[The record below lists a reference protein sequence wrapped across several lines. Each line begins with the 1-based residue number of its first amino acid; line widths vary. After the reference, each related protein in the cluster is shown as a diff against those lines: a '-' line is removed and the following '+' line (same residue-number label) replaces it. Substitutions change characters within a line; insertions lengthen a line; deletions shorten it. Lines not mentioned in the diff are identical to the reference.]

1 MAWFEYLTDSLK
13 KFFLKKSIS
22 DFENE
27 TENEEEEYDPRFNDS
42 TSEERGI
49 KIKTYYENWENQTFD
64 SLLEED
70 GCVELELLINDNA
83 ISESFSFRNIGIN
96 YSVTKTADFNFRYR
110 SISVLPKYR
119 ERGVCS
125 YLLLKSII
133 LVLEALENKDVEF
146 SLVNTVK
153 IEIGDKFSIY
163 DSILT
168 EKIPSENMQY
178 RVFLAENRDTDLA
191 QLREMYNSKL
201 EKMTT
206 NFSMIV

>member
-1 MAWFEYLTDSLK
+1 MAWFEYLTDSFK

-70 GCVELELLINDNA
+70 GCVELELLINDNT

-178 RVFLAENRDTDLA
+178 RV
-191 QLREMYNSKL
+191 
-201 EKMTT
+201 
-206 NFSMIV
+206 

>member
-27 TENEEEEYDPRFNDS
+27 TENEEE
-42 TSEERGI
+42 
-49 KIKTYYENWENQTFD
+49 
-64 SLLEED
+64 

-83 ISESFSFRNIGIN
+83 ISESFSFRNISIN

-133 LVLEALENKDVEF
+133 VVLEALENKDVEF

-168 EKIPSENMQY
+168 EKIPNENMQY
-178 RVFLAENRDTDLA
+178 RVFLSENRDTDLA

-201 EKMTT
+201 EKITT
-206 NFSMIV
+206 NLKFV

>member
-1 MAWFEYLTDSLK
+1 MAGFEYLTDSFK
-13 KFFLKKSIS
+13 KILLKKSIS

-27 TENEEEEYDPRFNDS
+27 TENGEEGYDPIFNDFI
-42 TSEERGI
+42 SEERGI
-49 KIKTYYENWENQTFD
+49 KTKTYYENWENQTFD
-64 SLLEED
+64 SLLEEG
-70 GCVELELLINDNA
+70 GCVELELLINDNE
-83 ISESFSFRNIGIN
+83 ISESFSFLNIGIN

-133 LVLEALENKDVEF
+133 VVLEALENKDVEF

-153 IEIGDKFSIY
+153 IEIEDRFLIY

-168 EKIPSENMQY
+168 GKIPSKNMQY

-206 NFSMIV
+206 NL

>member
-1 MAWFEYLTDSLK
+1 ME
-13 KFFLKKSIS
+13 KFVVKESIS

-27 TENEEEEYDPRFNDS
+27 TENEEEGYDPRFND
-42 TSEERGI
+42 TTLEERGI

-133 LVLEALENKDVEF
+133 VVLEALENKDVEF

-168 EKIPSENMQY
+168 EKIPNENMQY
-178 RVFLAENRDTDLA
+178 RVFLSENRDTDLA

-206 NFSMIV
+206 NLKFA

>member
-27 TENEEEEYDPRFNDS
+27 TENEEEGYDPRFND
-42 TSEERGI
+42 TTLEERGI

-133 LVLEALENKDVEF
+133 VVLEALENKDVEF

-168 EKIPSENMQY
+168 EKIPNKNMQY
-178 RVFLAENRDTDLA
+178 RVFLSENRDTDLA

-206 NFSMIV
+206 NLKFA

>member
-27 TENEEEEYDPRFNDS
+27 TENEEEGYDPRFNNT

-49 KIKTYYENWENQTFD
+49 KIKTYYENLENQTFD

-119 ERGVCS
+119 EIGVCS

-133 LVLEALENKDVEF
+133 VVLEALENKDVEF

-168 EKIPSENMQY
+168 EKIPNENMQY
-178 RVFLAENRDTDLA
+178 RVFLSENRDTDLA

-206 NFSMIV
+206 NLKFA

>member
-27 TENEEEEYDPRFNDS
+27 TENEEEGYDPRFNDT

-49 KIKTYYENWENQTFD
+49 KIKTYYENLENQTFD

-133 LVLEALENKDVEF
+133 VVLEALENKDVEF
-146 SLVNTVK
+146 SLVNTVE

-168 EKIPSENMQY
+168 EKIPNENMQY
-178 RVFLAENRDTDLA
+178 RVFLSENRDTDLA

-206 NFSMIV
+206 NLKFA

>member
-1 MAWFEYLTDSLK
+1 MASFEYLTDSLK
-13 KFFLKKSIS
+13 KIFLKKSIS

-27 TENEEEEYDPRFNDS
+27 TENGVEGYYPRFNDS
-42 TSEERGI
+42 ISEERGI

-64 SLLEED
+64 SLLEEN
-70 GCVELELLINDNA
+70 GCVELELLINDNE
-83 ISESFSFRNIGIN
+83 ISESFSFLNIGIN

-133 LVLEALENKDVEF
+133 VVLEALENKDVEF

-153 IEIGDKFSIY
+153 IEIEDRFLIY

-168 EKIPSENMQY
+168 GKIPSKNMQY

-206 NFSMIV
+206 NLKFA

>member
-1 MAWFEYLTDSLK
+1 MAGFEYLTDSFK
-13 KFFLKKSIS
+13 KILLKKSIS

-27 TENEEEEYDPRFNDS
+27 TENGEEGYDSRFNDS

-49 KIKTYYENWENQTFD
+49 NIKTYYENWENQTFD
-64 SLLEED
+64 SLLEEG
-70 GCVELELLINDNA
+70 GCVELELLINDNE
-83 ISESFSFRNIGIN
+83 ISESFSFLNIGIN

-133 LVLEALENKDVEF
+133 VVLEALENKDVEF

-153 IEIGDKFSIY
+153 IEIEDRFLIY

-168 EKIPSENMQY
+168 GKIPSKNMQY

-206 NFSMIV
+206 NL

>member
-13 KFFLKKSIS
+13 KFFLKNPYLILKT
-22 DFENE
+22 E
-27 TENEEEEYDPRFNDS
+27 TENEEEGYNPRFNDFI
-42 TSEERGI
+42 SEERGI

-64 SLLEED
+64 SLLEEE
-70 GCVELELLINDNA
+70 GCVELELLINDNV

-133 LVLEALENKDVEF
+133 VVLEALENKDVEF

-168 EKIPSENMQY
+168 EKTPNENIQY
-178 RVFLAENRDTDLA
+178 RVFLSENRDTDLA

-201 EKMTT
+201 EKITT
-206 NFSMIV
+206 NLKFA

>member
-13 KFFLKKSIS
+13 KFCLKKSIT

-27 TENEEEEYDPRFNDS
+27 TENEEEGYDPRFNDS
-42 TSEERGI
+42 NSEERGI
-49 KIKTYYENWENQTFD
+49 KIKTYYENWVNQTFD
-64 SLLEED
+64 SLLEKD

-96 YSVTKTADFNFRYR
+96 YSATKTADFNFRYR

-133 LVLEALENKDVEF
+133 VVLEALENKDVEF

-168 EKIPSENMQY
+168 EKIPNENMQY
-178 RVFLAENRDTDLA
+178 RVFLSENRDTDLA

-201 EKMTT
+201 EKITT
-206 NFSMIV
+206 NLKFA

>member
-13 KFFLKKSIS
+13 KFCLKKSIT

-27 TENEEEEYDPRFNDS
+27 TENEEEGYDPRFNDS
-42 TSEERGI
+42 NSEERGI

-96 YSVTKTADFNFRYR
+96 YSATKTADFNFRYR

-133 LVLEALENKDVEF
+133 VVLEALENKDVEF

-168 EKIPSENMQY
+168 EKIPNENMQY
-178 RVFLAENRDTDLA
+178 RVFLSENRDTDLA

-201 EKMTT
+201 EKITT
-206 NFSMIV
+206 NLKFA

>member
-27 TENEEEEYDPRFNDS
+27 TENEEERYDPRFNDT

-133 LVLEALENKDVEF
+133 VVLEALENKDVEF

-168 EKIPSENMQY
+168 EKIPNENMQY
-178 RVFLAENRDTDLA
+178 RVFLSKNRDTDLEE
-191 QLREMYNSKL
+191 LRELYNIKL
-201 EKMTT
+201 EKMI
-206 NFSMIV
+206 NNLQFI

>member
-1 MAWFEYLTDSLK
+1 MAWFEYLIDSLK
-13 KFFLKKSIS
+13 KIFLKKSIS

-27 TENEEEEYDPRFNDS
+27 TENGEEGYDSRFNDS

-49 KIKTYYENWENQTFD
+49 KIKTYYENWENQTFE
-64 SLLEED
+64 SLLEEN
-70 GCVELELLINDNA
+70 GCVELELLINNNE

-133 LVLEALENKDVEF
+133 VVLETLENKNVEF

-153 IEIGDKFSIY
+153 IEDRFSIY

-168 EKIPSENMQY
+168 EKIPSENRQY
-178 RVFLAENRDTDLA
+178 KVFLAENRDTDLA
-191 QLREMYNSKL
+191 QLREMYSSTVAN
-201 EKMTT
+201 
-206 NFSMIV
+206 

>member
-13 KFFLKKSIS
+13 KVFLKNPYLILKT
-22 DFENE
+22 E
-27 TENEEEEYDPRFNDS
+27 TENEEDGYDPRFNDS

-49 KIKTYYENWENQTFD
+49 KIKTYYENWENQTFE
-64 SLLEED
+64 SLLQEH
-70 GCVELELLINDNA
+70 GCVELKLLINNNE
-83 ISESFSFRNIGIN
+83 ISESFSFCNIGIN
-96 YSVTKTADFNFRYR
+96 YSITKTADFNFRYR

-133 LVLEALENKDVEF
+133 VVLETLENKNVEF

-168 EKIPSENMQY
+168 EKIPNENMQY
-178 RVFLAENRDTDLA
+178 RLFLSENRDIDLE

-201 EKMTT
+201 EKITT
-206 NFSMIV
+206 NFKFA

>member
-13 KFFLKKSIS
+13 KVFLKNPYLILKT
-22 DFENE
+22 E
-27 TENEEEEYDPRFNDS
+27 TENEEDGYDPRFNDS

-49 KIKTYYENWENQTFD
+49 KIKTYYENWENQTFE
-64 SLLEED
+64 SLLQEH
-70 GCVELELLINDNA
+70 GLVELKLLINNNE
-83 ISESFSFRNIGIN
+83 ISESFSFCNIGIN
-96 YSVTKTADFNFRYR
+96 YSITKTADFNFRYR

-133 LVLEALENKDVEF
+133 VVLETLENKNVEF

-153 IEIGDKFSIY
+153 IEIEDRFSIY

-178 RVFLAENRDTDLA
+178 KVFLAENRDTNIA

-206 NFSMIV
+206 NLKFT

>member
-1 MAWFEYLTDSLK
+1 MAWVEYLIDSLK
-13 KFFLKKSIS
+13 RIFLKKSIS

-27 TENEEEEYDPRFNDS
+27 TENGEEGYDSRFNDS

-49 KIKTYYENWENQTFD
+49 KIKTHYENWENQTFE
-64 SLLEED
+64 SLLQEH
-70 GCVELELLINDNA
+70 GCVELKLLINNNE
-83 ISESFSFRNIGIN
+83 ISESFSFCNIGIN
-96 YSVTKTADFNFRYR
+96 YSITKTADFNFRYR

-133 LVLEALENKDVEF
+133 VVLETLENKNVEF

-168 EKIPSENMQY
+168 EKIPNKNMQY
-178 RVFLAENRDTDLA
+178 RVFLSENRDTDLA

-201 EKMTT
+201 EKITA
-206 NFSMIV
+206 NLKFA

>member
-1 MAWFEYLTDSLK
+1 MAWFECLTDSLRK
-13 KFFLKKSIS
+13 ILLKKSMS

-27 TENEEEEYDPRFNDS
+27 TENGEEGYDPRFNDS
-42 TSEERGI
+42 ILEERGI

-70 GCVELELLINDNA
+70 SCVELELLINDNE

-110 SISVLPKYR
+110 NISVLPKYR

-133 LVLEALENKDVEF
+133 VVLEALENKDVEF

-153 IEIGDKFSIY
+153 IEIKDRFSIY

-178 RVFLAENRDTDLA
+178 KVFLAENRDTDLA

-201 EKMTT
+201 DKMTT
-206 NFSMIV
+206 NLKFA

>member
-1 MAWFEYLTDSLK
+1 MAGFEYLTDSFK
-13 KFFLKKSIS
+13 KILLKKSIS

-27 TENEEEEYDPRFNDS
+27 TENGEEGYDPIFNDS
-42 TSEERGI
+42 ISEERGI
-49 KIKTYYENWENQTFD
+49 KTKTYYENWENQTFD
-64 SLLEED
+64 SLLEEG
-70 GCVELELLINDNA
+70 GCVELELLINDNE
-83 ISESFSFRNIGIN
+83 ISESFSFLNIGIN

-133 LVLEALENKDVEF
+133 VVLEALENKDVEF

-153 IEIGDKFSIY
+153 IEIEDRFLIY

-168 EKIPSENMQY
+168 GKIPSKNMQY

-206 NFSMIV
+206 NL

>member
-13 KFFLKKSIS
+13 KIFLKKSIS

-27 TENEEEEYDPRFNDS
+27 TENGEEGYDPIFNDS
-42 TSEERGI
+42 ISEERGI
-49 KIKTYYENWENQTFD
+49 KTKTYYENWENQTFD
-64 SLLEED
+64 SLLEEG
-70 GCVELELLINDNA
+70 GCVELELLINDNE
-83 ISESFSFRNIGIN
+83 ISESFSFLNIGIN

-133 LVLEALENKDVEF
+133 VVLEALENKDVEF

-153 IEIGDKFSIY
+153 IEIEDRFLIY

-168 EKIPSENMQY
+168 GKIPSKNMQY

-206 NFSMIV
+206 NL

>member
-1 MAWFEYLTDSLK
+1 MASFEYLTDSLK
-13 KFFLKKSIS
+13 KIFLKKSIS

-27 TENEEEEYDPRFNDS
+27 TENGEEGYDPIFNDS
-42 TSEERGI
+42 ISEERGI
-49 KIKTYYENWENQTFD
+49 KTKTYYENWENQTFD
-64 SLLEED
+64 SLLEEG
-70 GCVELELLINDNA
+70 GCVELELLINDNE

-133 LVLEALENKDVEF
+133 VVLEALENKDVEF

-153 IEIGDKFSIY
+153 IEIEDRFSIY

-168 EKIPSENMQY
+168 EKIPGENMQY

-206 NFSMIV
+206 NLKFA

>member
-1 MAWFEYLTDSLK
+1 MISRGVKWLGLNIQLIVLK
-13 KFFLKKSIS
+13 KIFLKKSLS

-27 TENEEEEYDPRFNDS
+27 TENGEEGYDSRFNDS

-49 KIKTYYENWENQTFD
+49 KIKTYCENWENQTFD

-110 SISVLPKYR
+110 SISVLPNYR

-133 LVLEALENKDVEF
+133 VVLETLETK
-146 SLVNTVK
+146 
-153 IEIGDKFSIY
+153 
-163 DSILT
+163 
-168 EKIPSENMQY
+168 MQN
-178 RVFLAENRDTDLA
+178 FL
-191 QLREMYNSKL
+191 Q
-201 EKMTT
+201 
-206 NFSMIV
+206 

>member
-1 MAWFEYLTDSLK
+1 MAGFEYLTDSFK
-13 KFFLKKSIS
+13 KILLKKSIS

-27 TENEEEEYDPRFNDS
+27 TENGEEGYDPIFNDS
-42 TSEERGI
+42 ISEERGI
-49 KIKTYYENWENQTFD
+49 KTKTYYENWENQTFD
-64 SLLEED
+64 SLLEEG
-70 GCVELELLINDNA
+70 GCVELELLINDNE
-83 ISESFSFRNIGIN
+83 ISESFSFLNIGIN

-133 LVLEALENKDVEF
+133 VVLEALENKDVEF

-153 IEIGDKFSIY
+153 IEIEDRFLIY

-168 EKIPSENMQY
+168 VKIPSKNMQY

-206 NFSMIV
+206 NL

>member
-1 MAWFEYLTDSLK
+1 MAGFEYLTDSFK
-13 KFFLKKSIS
+13 KILLKKSIS

-27 TENEEEEYDPRFNDS
+27 TENGEEGYGPIFNES
-42 TSEERGI
+42 ISEERGI
-49 KIKTYYENWENQTFD
+49 KTKTYYENWENQTFD
-64 SLLEED
+64 SLLEEG
-70 GCVELELLINDNA
+70 GCVELELLINDNE
-83 ISESFSFRNIGIN
+83 ISESFSFLNIGIN

-133 LVLEALENKDVEF
+133 VVLEALENKDVEF

-153 IEIGDKFSIY
+153 IEIEDRFLIY

-168 EKIPSENMQY
+168 GKIPSKNMQY

-206 NFSMIV
+206 NL

>member
-27 TENEEEEYDPRFNDS
+27 TENEEEGYDPRFNNT

-49 KIKTYYENWENQTFD
+49 KIKTYYENLENQTFD

-119 ERGVCS
+119 EICVCS

-133 LVLEALENKDVEF
+133 VVLEALENKDVEF

-168 EKIPSENMQY
+168 EKIPNENMQY
-178 RVFLAENRDTDLA
+178 RVFLSENRDTDLA

-206 NFSMIV
+206 NLKFA

>member
-27 TENEEEEYDPRFNDS
+27 TENEEEGYDPRFND
-42 TSEERGI
+42 TTLEERGI

-64 SLLEED
+64 SLLEEN

-133 LVLEALENKDVEF
+133 VVLEALENKDVEF

-168 EKIPSENMQY
+168 EKIPNENMQY
-178 RVFLAENRDTDLA
+178 RVFLSENRDTDLA

-206 NFSMIV
+206 NLKFA

>member
-22 DFENE
+22 DFKNE
-27 TENEEEEYDPRFNDS
+27 TENEEEDYDPRFNDT

-83 ISESFSFRNIGIN
+83 ISESFSFRNIGTN
-96 YSVTKTADFNFRYR
+96 YSVTKTADFYFRYR

-133 LVLEALENKDVEF
+133 VVLEALENKDVEF

-168 EKIPSENMQY
+168 EKIPNENMQY
-178 RVFLAENRDTDLA
+178 RVFLSKNRDTDLEE
-191 QLREMYNSKL
+191 LRELYNSKL
-201 EKMTT
+201 EKMI
-206 NFSMIV
+206 NNLQFI

>member
-1 MAWFEYLTDSLK
+1 MAGFEYLTDSFK
-13 KFFLKKSIS
+13 KILLKKSIS

-27 TENEEEEYDPRFNDS
+27 TENGEEGYDPIFNDS
-42 TSEERGI
+42 ISEERGI
-49 KIKTYYENWENQTFD
+49 KTKTYYENWENQTFD
-64 SLLEED
+64 SLLEEG
-70 GCVELELLINDNA
+70 GCVELELLINDNE
-83 ISESFSFRNIGIN
+83 ISESFSFLNIGIN

-133 LVLEALENKDVEF
+133 VVLEALENKDVEF

-153 IEIGDKFSIY
+153 IEIEDRFLIY

-168 EKIPSENMQY
+168 GKIPSKNMQY

-201 EKMTT
+201 EKMIT
-206 NFSMIV
+206 NL

>member
-27 TENEEEEYDPRFNDS
+27 TENEEE
-42 TSEERGI
+42 
-49 KIKTYYENWENQTFD
+49 
-64 SLLEED
+64 

-83 ISESFSFRNIGIN
+83 ISESFSFRNISIN

-133 LVLEALENKDVEF
+133 VVLEALENKDVEF

-153 IEIGDKFSIY
+153 I
-163 DSILT
+163 
-168 EKIPSENMQY
+168 
-178 RVFLAENRDTDLA
+178 
-191 QLREMYNSKL
+191 
-201 EKMTT
+201 
-206 NFSMIV
+206 

>member
-13 KFFLKKSIS
+13 KVFLKNPYLILKT
-22 DFENE
+22 E
-27 TENEEEEYDPRFNDS
+27 TENEEDGYDPRFNDS

-49 KIKTYYENWENQTFD
+49 KIKTYYENWENQTFE
-64 SLLEED
+64 SLLQEH
-70 GCVELELLINDNA
+70 GCVELKLLINNNE
-83 ISESFSFRNIGIN
+83 ISESFSFCNIGIN
-96 YSVTKTADFNFRYR
+96 YSITKTADFNFRYR

-133 LVLEALENKDVEF
+133 VVLETLENKNVEF

-168 EKIPSENMQY
+168 EKIPNENMQY
-178 RVFLAENRDTDLA
+178 RLFLSENRDTDLA

-201 EKMTT
+201 EKITT
-206 NFSMIV
+206 NFKFA

>member
-1 MAWFEYLTDSLK
+1 MAGFEYLTDSFK
-13 KFFLKKSIS
+13 KILLKKSIS
-22 DFENE
+22 DIENE
-27 TENEEEEYDPRFNDS
+27 TENGEEGYDPIFNDS
-42 TSEERGI
+42 ISEERGI
-49 KIKTYYENWENQTFD
+49 KTKTYYENWENQTFD
-64 SLLEED
+64 SLLEEG
-70 GCVELELLINDNA
+70 GCVELELLINDNE
-83 ISESFSFRNIGIN
+83 ISESFSFLNIGIN

-133 LVLEALENKDVEF
+133 VVLEALENKDVEF

-153 IEIGDKFSIY
+153 IEIEDRFLIY

-168 EKIPSENMQY
+168 GKIPSKNMQY

-206 NFSMIV
+206 NL

>member
-27 TENEEEEYDPRFNDS
+27 TENEEEGYDPRFNNT

-49 KIKTYYENWENQTFD
+49 KIKTHYENLENQTFD

-119 ERGVCS
+119 EIGVCS

-133 LVLEALENKDVEF
+133 VVLEALENKDVEF

-168 EKIPSENMQY
+168 EKIPNENMQY
-178 RVFLAENRDTDLA
+178 RVFLSENRDTDLA

-206 NFSMIV
+206 NLKFA

>member
-27 TENEEEEYDPRFNDS
+27 TENEEEGYDPRFND
-42 TSEERGI
+42 TTLEERGI

-110 SISVLPKYR
+110 SISVLPKCR

-133 LVLEALENKDVEF
+133 VVLEALENKDVEF

-168 EKIPSENMQY
+168 EKIPNENMQY
-178 RVFLAENRDTDLA
+178 RVFLSENRDTDLA

-206 NFSMIV
+206 NLKFA

>member
-1 MAWFEYLTDSLK
+1 MAGFEYLTDSFK
-13 KFFLKKSIS
+13 KILLKKSIS

-27 TENEEEEYDPRFNDS
+27 TENREEGYDPRFNDS
-42 TSEERGI
+42 ISKERGI
-49 KIKTYYENWENQTFD
+49 KTKTYYENWENQTFD
-64 SLLEED
+64 SLLEEG
-70 GCVELELLINDNA
+70 GCVELELLINDNE
-83 ISESFSFRNIGIN
+83 ISESFSFLNIGIN

-133 LVLEALENKDVEF
+133 VVLEALENKDIEF

-153 IEIGDKFSIY
+153 IEIEDRFLIY

-168 EKIPSENMQY
+168 GKIPSKNMQY

-206 NFSMIV
+206 NL